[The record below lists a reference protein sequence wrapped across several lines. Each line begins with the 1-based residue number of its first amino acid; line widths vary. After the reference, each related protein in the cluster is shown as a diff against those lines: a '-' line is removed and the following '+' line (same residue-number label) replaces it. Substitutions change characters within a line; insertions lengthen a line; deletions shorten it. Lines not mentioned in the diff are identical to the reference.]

1 MNTPADAL
9 TRPPTLPEAT
19 EDRARAEALLLGY
32 TLPAGAIDTDLIQR
46 DIAGH
51 LRRTVEDCL
60 HVGRALV
67 VLKAACG
74 HGNFM
79 NRLKVLG
86 LARGVASK
94 FMSAARKFAGVAQ
107 PRQLLAAVG
116 NQAKLFELL
125 VLDDEQV
132 EELEHTGRTGALCVE
147 DIAGM
152 SVRRLRAAVRAE
164 LDSPTGAPELLSAD
178 DGLNELA
185 DEHMTR
191 TVAAQVGTTNPA
203 AGLRIAGFDPAA
215 PVIGI
220 EGYALKPGDRVMH
233 ASNRP
238 SCGTVQ
244 AVYPGGAAEV
254 LWDGWELFGTGA
266 ELGVPI
272 ARLRRLDTPAGDV
285 QAAAGQ
291 AASRLQAGD
300 CIVSRRALRAGKVV
314 KVYPDGSACIVWDDG
329 EPPPEGM
336 GHERVPRAL
345 LALAPNWPATL
356 ARRKAYGQALA
367 KTLLRYAEER
377 EVDDVVEEL
386 ELLVR
391 QISERRAAPG
401 LVAARYE
408 IFRKFWLQG
417 GAA

>member
-1 MNTPADAL
+1 MNTPDYSLDAL
-9 TRPPTLPEAT
+9 ASLSAAPYLIDART
-19 EDRARAEALLLGY
+19 RAEALSLGY
-32 TLPAGAIDTDLIQR
+32 VLPEGRVDADLIQR
-46 DIAGH
+46 DIATR
-51 LRRTVEDCL
+51 LRRTVEDVL
-60 HVGRALV
+60 HVGRALI
-67 VLKAACG
+67 VLKTLCG
-74 HGNFM
+74 QRVFM
-79 NRLKVLG
+79 SRVKVLG
-86 LARGVASK
+86 LHIAFARR
-94 FMSAARKFAGVAQ
+94 FMKAARKFSINAA
-107 PRQLLAAVG
+107 PRKLLAALG
-116 NQAKLFELL
+116 NQAKIFELL
-125 VLDDEQV
+125 VLDDEQI
-132 EELEHTGRTGALCVE
+132 EELELTGKTGDLSVE

-152 SVRRLRAAVRAE
+152 SKRQLRVAVKKERAKQ
-164 LDSPTGAPELLSAD
+164 PELLAAD
-178 DGLNELA
+178 DDGNELA
-185 DEHMTR
+185 DEHLTR
-191 TVAAQVGTTNPA
+191 TVAAQVGTTNPD

-233 ASNRP
+233 ASSRP

-386 ELLVR
+386 ESLVR
-391 QISERRAAPG
+391 QISERRPAPG